1 MSARETLPPP
11 FAETYVPE
19 ETMGAQF
26 LAAIL
31 DHVAHPVFVKDREY
45 RFVLL
50 NKALETMLGLPR
62 TSMLGKTDYD
72 LFPEREAAYFRE
84 RDREVFERGATVRIE
99 EETLTDGGGVRHVL
113 ATTKVPLRAADGA
126 VTHLVGIIHDITAL
140 KRAEDL
146 LREANETLEA
156 RVRERTAALESAQHE
171 LMRRERL
178 AAVGQLAGAIAHQ
191 VRNPL
196 GSIKNAAYL
205 LRLVLRGEVEPDVTQ
220 GIAIIHE
227 EVRRANQIITDL
239 LDFARI
245 RPAVPREVAVAYVVG
260 QAVGGAASNAKVEVV
275 TEVDE
280 ALTVR
285 CDGEQL
291 QTAVFNLVRHAC
303 EAMVDGGELRIAA
316 RVDGDSCVIE
326 VSDTGPGLPEDVL
339 EQLRD
344 PLAVR
349 ERRVTLGLQLMTA
362 RALVENQQ
370 GTFAVESS
378 SSGGTRYTL
387 RVALA

>member
-11 FAETYVPE
+11 FAETAVPD

-50 NKALETMLGLPR
+50 NQAFESMLGRPR
-62 TSMLGKTDYD
+62 ATMLGKTDYD
-72 LFPEREAAYFRE
+72 FFPTAEADYFRA
-84 RDREVFERGATVRIE
+84 RDQEVFARGESVRIE
-99 EETLTDGGGVRHVL
+99 EEVLTDSGGTRHVL
-113 ATTKVPLRAADGA
+113 ATTKVPLRAADGT
-126 VTHLVGIIHDITAL
+126 VSHLVGIIHDITAL
-140 KRAEDL
+140 KRAEDA

-156 RVRERTAALESAQHE
+156 RVRERTAALESAQHD
-171 LMRRERL
+171 LMRHERL
-178 AAVGQLAGAIAHQ
+178 ATVGQLAGAIAHQ

-205 LRLVLRGEVEPDVTQ
+205 LRLVLGSDVEPDVTQ

-245 RPAVPREVAVAYVVG
+245 RPAIPHDVNVAYVIG
-260 QAVGGAASNAKVEVV
+260 QAIGGAASNPHVALA
-275 TEVDE
+275 TEVDDGL
-280 ALTVR
+280 AAR
-285 CDGEQL
+285 CDAEQL
-291 QTAVFNLVRHAC
+291 QTALFHLVRHAC
-303 EAMVDGGELRIAA
+303 ESMVDGGSLRIAA
-316 RVDGDSCVIE
+316 RPEGERCVID
-326 VSDTGPGLPEDVL
+326 VADTGPGLPEDVL

-370 GTFAVESS
+370 GTFSVESS
-378 SSGGTRYTL
+378 AAGGTRYTL

>member
-11 FAETYVPE
+11 FHETSVPA
-19 ETMGAQF
+19 ETMGAEF

-31 DHVAHPVFVKDREY
+31 DHVAHPVFVKDRQY

-50 NKALETMLGLPR
+50 NQAFESLLGIPRATMV
-62 TSMLGKTDYD
+62 GKTDYD
-72 LFPEREAAYFRE
+72 FFPAAEADHFRAK
-84 RDREVFERGATVRIE
+84 DREMFERGEVVRVE
-99 EETLTDGGGVRHVL
+99 EEGITDGGGGRHVL
-113 ATTKVPLRAADGA
+113 ATTKVPLRGPGGEI
-126 VTHLVGIIHDITAL
+126 THLVGIIHDITAL
-140 KRAEDL
+140 KRAEEA
-146 LREANETLEA
+146 LRDANETLEA
-156 RVRERTAALESAQHE
+156 RVRERTAALESVQHE

-205 LRLVLRGEVEPDVTQ
+205 LRLALRGEVEPDVTQ

-245 RPAVPREVAVAYVVG
+245 RPAVPRDVPVAYVIGQAIGGAAGHPRVAVA
-260 QAVGGAASNAKVEVV
+260 

-280 ALTVR
+280 AAVVR

-303 EAMVDGGELRIAA
+303 EAMVDGGSLRVGASP
-316 RVDGDSCVIE
+316 DGGWCVIE

-370 GTFAVESS
+370 GTFAVDSAS
-378 SSGGTRYTL
+378 PGGTRYTL
-387 RVALA
+387 RVPLA

>member
-11 FAETYVPE
+11 FAETIVPE

-50 NKALETMLGLPR
+50 NKALEAMIGLPR
-62 TSMLGKTDYD
+62 TAMLGKTDYD
-72 LFPEREAAYFRE
+72 FFPAREADYFRE

-99 EETLTDGGGVRHVL
+99 EESLTDGGGKRHVL
-113 ATTKVPLRAADGA
+113 ATTKVPLRAADGQ

-245 RPAVPREVAVAYVVG
+245 RPAVPREIPVAYVVG
-260 QAVGGAASNAKVEVV
+260 QALGGAASHPRVEV
-275 TEVDE
+275 TSEVDE
-280 ALTVR
+280 SLIVR

-303 EAMVDGGELRIAA
+303 EAMVDGGKLRVAA
-316 RVDGDSCVIE
+316 HVEGEVCVVE

>member
-1 MSARETLPPP
+1 MSARATLPPP
-11 FAETYVPE
+11 FHQTSVPE
-19 ETMGAQF
+19 ETMGAEF

-31 DHVAHPVFVKDREY
+31 DHVAHPVFVKDRDY

-50 NKALETMLGLPR
+50 NQALETMLGIPR
-62 TSMLGKTDYD
+62 ASMLGKTDYD
-72 LFPEREAAYFRE
+72 FFPTVEADSFRA
-84 RDREVFERGATVRIE
+84 RDREVFERGETVRIE
-99 EETLTDGGGVRHVL
+99 EEVITDGGGARHVL
-113 ATTKVPLRAADGA
+113 ATTKVPLRNERG
-126 VTHLVGIIHDITAL
+126 VITHLVGIIHDITAL
-140 KRAEDL
+140 KQAQEA

-156 RVRERTAALESAQHE
+156 RVRERTAALETVQHE

-205 LRLVLRGEVEPDVTQ
+205 LRLALRGEADPDVTQ

-245 RPAVPREVAVAYVVG
+245 RPAVLQPFPVAYIVAHALAGCSVHPR
-260 QAVGGAASNAKVEVV
+260 VTVV

-280 ALTVR
+280 ATRVR
-285 CDGEQL
+285 CDGDQL
-291 QTAVFNLVRHAC
+291 QTAIFHLVRHAC
-303 EAMVDGGELRIAA
+303 EAMVDGGELRVSAHQA
-316 RVDGDSCVIE
+316 GDCCAIV

-344 PLAVR
+344 PFALH
-349 ERRVTLGLQLMTA
+349 ERPVTLGLQLMTA

-370 GTFAVESS
+370 GSFAVASS
-378 SSGGTRYTL
+378 TKGTSYTL
-387 RVALA
+387 HIPLAP